1 MSSVEPRGSKE
12 VSKTSLKQATRPATK
27 PNDDREEKRRKSKTP
42 KMHNLSSAG
51 GAFRFETEFVE
62 RQISR
67 DAPNRNAPKKSSKY
81 KPDPSP
87 IKKPDPSSKML
98 SATSRRDSFIA
109 SSVGRSSKPNR
120 RAPAKSSERDASS
133 DMDVDTECP
142 TPEKSSATSPYDKP
156 DPEAATVDGKSC
168 RDESKGVSRMAT
180 KSSNEVGVKELAASN
195 AQPLKKPVVE
205 SAATKIHV
213 PNKTLAAP
221 TAATKTRA
229 AESHI
234 QHEVLNEA
242 LDRAR
247 DGPIDNKHVLD
258 AMLNSSGRKEPN
270 RNDAS
275 QTEASG
281 PSLVGSVVGGASLQR
296 STSVDGS
303 EVTIPSMSYASKISR
318 SRQSVGAASIFR
330 KPGTIFSG
338 QNTHLS
344 SNIATSIND
353 LSSTHFIRR
362 PTADERE
369 MLSLQIGSQLQ
380 SGYTYPAQ
388 IHLPAGWQ
396 VRISKSKGKPY
407 YVHPDFGSTWHYPGL
422 IIGPHVAVQNVC
434 MDQSLDVSRFT
445 SQASAFQRS
454 NDAASHAMRSAATLD
469 SSRGG
474 VNSSVGGDTMTIDK
488 HSDDAVVLDHS
499 SNASQSKCLTQDS
512 FVNSNTENAAAS
524 ATKETKEDYS
534 EVHSLAASKQSRNS
548 DIVKFDNSEMVRAME
563 SQCLNSDNNDVDF
576 GAEHDNFGSF
586 EEEEHLAAKD
596 EVVSTV
602 GEEQDDSTSLDLVDE
617 DDLDESK
624 GELLSIDDRRDCVNS
639 LASDH
644 VDVDALLRHSA
655 RERFSSPLATIKERM
670 RESSGKQSSQVSLD
684 GDSVNENHVKVESS
698 QKSTN
703 LQGSLFDESSRISDD
718 ADKSAIEK
726 AHSQSFED
734 DGDTFDNDGFS
745 DEEDNENPDFGN
757 NDALIDEYESLGT
770 EMESS
775 AKQSKKK
782 RKLAPLKK
790 VERRKTFPPG
800 PLCSLQML
808 DLIEDGSLNTPLWRN
823 GKRKRCTLTS
833 LKRARAGKSRK
844 SH

>member
-1 MSSVEPRGSKE
+1 
-12 VSKTSLKQATRPATK
+12 
-27 PNDDREEKRRKSKTP
+27 
-42 KMHNLSSAG
+42 
-51 GAFRFETEFVE
+51 
-62 RQISR
+62 
-67 DAPNRNAPKKSSKY
+67 
-81 KPDPSP
+81 
-87 IKKPDPSSKML
+87 
-98 SATSRRDSFIA
+98 
-109 SSVGRSSKPNR
+109 
-120 RAPAKSSERDASS
+120 
-133 DMDVDTECP
+133 MDVDTECP
-142 TPEKSSATSPYDKP
+142 TPEKSSALVTSPYDKP

-180 KSSNEVGVKELAASN
+180 KSSNEVGVKELAASK
-195 AQPLKKPVVE
+195 AQPLKKSVVE

-296 STSVDGS
+296 SASVDGS

-380 SGYTYPAQ
+380 SGYTYPTQ

-488 HSDDAVVLDHS
+488 RSDDAVVLDHS
-499 SNASQSKCLTQDS
+499 SNASQSKCLMQDS
-512 FVNSNTENAAAS
+512 FVHGNTENPAES
-524 ATKETKEDYS
+524 ATKKTKEDYS

-548 DIVKFDNSEMVRAME
+548 EYVKFDPAQYSNLGCFEENNSEMVRAME
-563 SQCLNSDNNDVDF
+563 SQCLNTDTNDVDF

-586 EEEEHLAAKD
+586 EEAEHLAAKD

-602 GEEQDDSTSLDLVDE
+602 GEEQDDSRGLDLVDE
-617 DDLDESK
+617 DELDESK
-624 GELLSIDDRRDCVNS
+624 GDLFSIDDRRDCVNS

-655 RERFSSPLATIKERM
+655 RERFSSPLATIKEIM

-703 LQGSLFDESSRISDD
+703 LQGSPFDESSRISDD

-734 DGDTFDNDGFS
+734 DGDTFDNDGFDLCGGGFS

-770 EMESS
+770 EMELS
-775 AKQSKKK
+775 AKQPKKK

-808 DLIEDGSLNTPLWRN
+808 DLIEGGSLNTPLWRN